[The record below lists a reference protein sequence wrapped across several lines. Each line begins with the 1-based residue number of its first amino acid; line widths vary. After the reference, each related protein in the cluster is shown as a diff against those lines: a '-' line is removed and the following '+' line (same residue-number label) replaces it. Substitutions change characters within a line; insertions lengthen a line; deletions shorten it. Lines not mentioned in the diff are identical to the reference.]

1 MRLDSRRPIAY
12 ALVAAA
18 AILPRLVVLLHER
31 GTITAAYV
39 DKGDVFARTL
49 IAHGTYGFIPGRPSA
64 YTQPLYGWFLVPLYW
79 IFSRSWVVV
88 GLAQIAVAA
97 ATALLV
103 YEIGRRWISPLAG
116 LVGALAATLHPY
128 LVWHDVHMNR
138 EILDELL
145 AAAIVLLTLLVLDR
159 RSLPLAVALG
169 AALGLAILG
178 NVRLVLLPVVVAAF
192 LLATRRPAVVL
203 ASLLACAVV
212 VAPWVVRNRVS
223 VGCTALTTDGRALWK
238 ANNANT
244 LRTLEHGKWIDD
256 VPPIRGAPPS
266 PQDAGAIYASTGR
279 IRKTDEC
286 AQMRYYRRLAIRFM
300 EHHPGEKAKLAGVA
314 ARMLWQ
320 PAVTRTEGR
329 RGAGT
334 SLDVGRRVVEPAYMI
349 VLYALGLVGL
359 LYVPRRFAALAL
371 TLLVYDTL
379 AAMLFAGET
388 RYRVPWDFLIALC
401 AAAAVER
408 VLTRQPSRVSSFQS
422 IRPSEPGRTAG

>member
-1 MRLDSRRPIAY
+1 MARLDSRRPIAY

-18 AILPRLVVLLHER
+18 AILPRLAVLLHER

-79 IFSRSWVVV
+79 IFTRSWVVV

-97 ATALLV
+97 ATAILV

-116 LVGALAATLHPY
+116 LLGALAATLHPY

-159 RSLPLAVALG
+159 RSPALALALG
-169 AALGLAILG
+169 AVLGLAILG
-178 NVRLVLLPVVVAAF
+178 NVRLVLLPLVVAAF
-192 LLATRRPAVVL
+192 LVAARRPAVVIV
-203 ASLLACAVV
+203 ALLACAVV

-223 VGCTALTTDGRALWK
+223 VGCTTLTTDGRALWK
-238 ANNANT
+238 ANNPNT
-244 LRTLEHGKWIDD
+244 LRILEHGKWIDD
-256 VPPIRGAPPS
+256 VPSIPGTPPT
-266 PQDAGAIYASTGR
+266 PQDAGAIYAQTGHVVA
-279 IRKTDEC
+279 TNEC
-286 AQMRYYRRLAIRFM
+286 AQMRYYRHLAVRWM

-349 VLYALGLVGL
+349 LLYALGLVGL

-371 TLLVYDTL
+371 ALLVYDTL
-379 AAMLFAGET
+379 TAMLFAGET
-388 RYRVPWDFLIALC
+388 RYRVPWDFLIALS
-401 AAAAVER
+401 AAAAVAR
-408 VLTRQPSRVSSFQS
+408 VRTRWAEQASP
-422 IRPSEPGRTAG
+422 AAA